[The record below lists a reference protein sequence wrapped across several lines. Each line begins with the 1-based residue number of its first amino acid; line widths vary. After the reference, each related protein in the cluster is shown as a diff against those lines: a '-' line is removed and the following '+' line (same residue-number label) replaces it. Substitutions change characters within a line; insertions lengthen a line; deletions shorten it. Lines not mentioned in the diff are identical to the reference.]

1 MQEVKIVYKDI
12 KNMILKVKPSLEV
25 VLSVPKDASA
35 KEIEYVL
42 SKRKAWIEQRVQGF
56 KKHIALPKELR
67 SGEDIHYLGKR
78 YRLKVVA
85 SDSESMGLRGG
96 FLEVRLRDSKDF
108 TRKQEL
114 IKAWYHKRAKR
125 CFEEILEKYSSL
137 LGCQTQK
144 LRIKEMKTRWGS
156 CNPKT
161 PYINLNLKLIEKS
174 KRAIEYVIL
183 HELIHLKYPYHN
195 REFYDYL
202 GLYMPDWRERKLRLL
217 EGMQD

>member
-1 MQEVKIVYKDI
+1 
-12 KNMILKVKPSLEV
+12 
-25 VLSVPKDASA
+25 
-35 KEIEYVL
+35 
-42 SKRKAWIEQRVQGF
+42 
-56 KKHIALPKELR
+56 
-67 SGEDIHYLGKR
+67 
-78 YRLKVVA
+78 
-85 SDSESMGLRGG
+85 
-96 FLEVRLRDSKDF
+96 
-108 TRKQEL
+108 
-114 IKAWYHKRAKR
+114 
-125 CFEEILEKYSSL
+125 
-137 LGCQTQK
+137 
-144 LRIKEMKTRWGS
+144 MKTRWGS